1 MYIVTYI
8 YIYIY
13 SNIIYFI
20 KIYFPCFIGQ
30 GFDRHL
36 FGLRK
41 LAEKSGGKLPAI
53 FQDPAYA
60 AINHNIIS
68 TSTLTSP
75 SVRAGGF
82 GPVVRDGFGVA

>member
-1 MYIVTYI
+1 M
-8 YIYIY
+8 
-13 SNIIYFI
+13 
-20 KIYFPCFIGQ
+20 
-30 GFDRHL
+30 
-36 FGLRK
+36 
-41 LAEKSGGKLPAI
+41 PAI

-82 GPVVRDGFGVA
+82 GPVVKDGFGVAYCIWDGSLGAVVASYPPARDGPGYIDCLRAAFQDIFEILKSSNT